1 MPPKYPLCGIQI
13 HAQTATTSCNAGSNV
28 PCLWWIICEKV
39 PDTLVSCVNVD
50 DVAVDGDFSRRENL
64 DRPALVDATSVDGVL
79 EVEELG
85 AAQDEESTN
94 RW

>member
-1 MPPKYPLCGIQI
+1 M
-13 HAQTATTSCNAGSNV
+13 
-28 PCLWWIICEKV
+28 
-39 PDTLVSCVNVD
+39 PDTLVSRVNVD

-85 AAQDEESTN
+85 ATQDEESTN
-94 RW
+94 RWWRWW